1 MAMTKKIQFHFPEDL
16 LLEMSTEAKR
26 EKISMAEL
34 VRRAVEKYLKLSKGS
49 GDRWKNDPLNKAI
62 GSFDGE
68 KELSKKVDHYLYG
81 IKK

>member
-16 LLEMSTEAKR
+16 LLEMSTEAKM

-34 VRRAVEKYLKLSKGS
+34 VRRAVEKYLKTSKGDS
-49 GDRWKNDPLNKAI
+49 NRWKNDPLNKAI
-62 GSFDGE
+62 GFFEGE
-68 KELSKKVDHYLYG
+68 KELSKRVDYYLYG